1 MSKISTESDILEW
14 AETIVKGKGE
24 KFIALTKL
32 DSFAI
37 ANWVIE
43 AKAMLDRG
51 NTQAAAPAADAE
63 TPPPQKEEECPTP
76 QGEDIPDTETPQSSP
91 DFEHYPTMAER
102 DMAESDAPSTFP
114 PFPMYDIEYDKPKTN
129 AERLADKTAQE
140 CFDAYLKWCTET
152 KTPAKVMDF
161 STGKSS
167 TAAGFAWWLAQ
178 RPAETAA
185 Q

>member
-1 MSKISTESDILEW
+1 MSKISTEADILEW

-37 ANWVIE
+37 ANWVIK
-43 AKAMLDRG
+43 AKTMLDRG
-51 NTQAAAPAADAE
+51 NARAAALALAADAE
-63 TPPPQKEEECPTP
+63 TPPPQKEEGCPTP
-76 QGEDIPDTETPQSSP
+76 QGEAIPDTEMPQSSQ
-91 DFEHYPTMAER
+91 DFEHDPA
-102 DMAESDAPSTFP
+102 MAESDAPSTFP

-178 RPAETAA
+178 RPAEKAA